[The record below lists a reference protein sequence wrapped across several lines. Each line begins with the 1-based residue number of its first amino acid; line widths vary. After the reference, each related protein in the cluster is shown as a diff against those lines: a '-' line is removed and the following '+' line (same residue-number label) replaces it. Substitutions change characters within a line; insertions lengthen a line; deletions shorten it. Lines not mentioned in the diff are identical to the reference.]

1 MDLCLFGKKIT
12 HTQIIVNHY
21 ENSETLMCV
30 LLFILLTHMNKMIVM
45 SKERMKSSNASIHKK

>member
-30 LLFILLTHMNKMIVM
+30 LLFILLIKRKGIFY
-45 SKERMKSSNASIHKK
+45 EG